1 MAESEWETIAA
12 LGDRSRR
19 ALFDYVRHAGRPV
32 TREEAADALAMS
44 RSLAAF
50 HMDKLVDAGLLAARV
65 ESPPG
70 QPRGR
75 GRAPK
80 VYEPAGDGLSV
91 TIPARRY
98 ELMAEILADGIANA
112 AAGSIASTGANG
124 IANTRAGGRADTPID
139 LAHRSAYRRGVVAG
153 ADMRADGLIAA
164 LERLGF
170 EPDGQNQRVTLHNC
184 PFHALAATHT
194 ELVCGLNHALISGLV
209 DGLGVQAS
217 PRLAPQPGRCC
228 VELDRGEGGNRR

>member
-1 MAESEWETIAA
+1 
-12 LGDRSRR
+12 
-19 ALFDYVRHAGRPV
+19 
-32 TREEAADALAMS
+32 
-44 RSLAAF
+44 
-50 HMDKLVDAGLLAARV
+50 
-65 ESPPG
+65 
-70 QPRGR
+70 
-75 GRAPK
+75 

-91 TIPARRY
+91 TIPARHY
-98 ELMAEILADGIANA
+98 ELMAEILADGV
-112 AAGSIASTGANG
+112 
-124 IANTRAGGRADTPID
+124 ANTAADGVANTAAGRADTPVD

-170 EPDGQNQRVTLHNC
+170 EPDGRDPRVTLHNC

-209 DGLGVQAS
+209 DGLGVQAN